1 MPSKR
6 PIKVPQ
12 PSRAHRA
19 AKCRLRAMLCAEL
32 ATTAK
37 TPQLEATLLWPSKSW
52 LGLAES
58 LEKTHALMAEDDVDF
73 DKPA

>member
-1 MPSKR
+1 
-6 PIKVPQ
+6 
-12 PSRAHRA
+12 
-19 AKCRLRAMLCAEL
+19 MLCAEL

-37 TPQLEATLLWPSKSW
+37 TRQLEATLLWLSQSW

-58 LEKTHALMAEDDVDF
+58 LEKTHALMAEGDVDF

>member
-6 PIKVPQ
+6 PTKVPQ
-12 PSRAHRA
+12 PPRADRA
-19 AKCRLRAMLCAEL
+19 AECRLRAMLCAEL

-37 TPQLEATLLWPSKSW
+37 TRQLEATLLWLSQSW

-58 LEKTHALMAEDDVDF
+58 LEKTHALMAESDVDF